1 MLTWNYCV
9 FREENADYAIREV
22 FYDEEGAVLGCTA
35 DPVEP
40 YGESLEELAR
50 DIEWFQE
57 ALTLPILTLADMPPA
72 TSGQLPRDRSKNIPL
87 DQLLA
92 ELEAD
97 NTDQGA
103 AEGTHQN
110 EEQALRRDT

>member
-1 MLTWNYCV
+1 MMTWNYRV
-9 FREENADYAIREV
+9 FREDDGDYVIREV
-22 FYDEEGAVLGCTA
+22 FYDEEGTVLGCTA

-40 YGESLEELAR
+40 YGQSLEELAR

-57 ALTLPILTLADMPPA
+57 AVTLPALTLADMPPA
-72 TSGQLPRDRSKNIPL
+72 TSGRLPRDRSKNIPL

-92 ELEAD
+92 EFEAD

-103 AEGTHQN
+103 TDGTHQN
-110 EEQALRRDT
+110 QEQAIRRDT